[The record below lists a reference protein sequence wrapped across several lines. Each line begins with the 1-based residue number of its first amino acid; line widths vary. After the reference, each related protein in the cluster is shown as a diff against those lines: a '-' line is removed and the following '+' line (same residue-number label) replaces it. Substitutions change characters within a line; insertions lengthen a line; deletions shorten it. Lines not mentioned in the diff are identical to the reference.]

1 MYFTLNFK
9 KHVGIVFQSAWP
21 AGYFWSLWFH
31 IASASAQIK
40 LNQWFLYFW
49 PFWSLFSV
57 SWADQGL
64 ANIKCARNNRNVIYS
79 CVINSFYFSLWSKSV
94 GRSDPTYEN
103 WTFIII
109 FLPLCPVS
117 PGCCAGP
124 GADHAILKQMITVSF
139 IIACLIIFIFN
150 SDWIY
155 REECSF
161 FFQNVIFLSRIFDRC
176 GLFLQNFEQVSV

>member
-1 MYFTLNFK
+1 M
-9 KHVGIVFQSAWP
+9 FQSAWP

-64 ANIKCARNNRNVIYS
+64 ANIKCPRNNRNVIYS

-109 FLPLCPVS
+109 FLPLCPIS

-161 FFQNVIFLSRIFDRC
+161 FFQNVIFLSRIFGRC